1 MKDIIAYLLF
11 NCYLIA
17 GPKILCQII
26 AIPIW
31 YDSALFS
38 RSFPI
43 FLMKGSR

>member
-26 AIPIW
+26 AIPI
-31 YDSALFS
+31 YDSA
-38 RSFPI
+38 
-43 FLMKGSR
+43 MV